1 MAAPGDRRGCVADPP
16 LFESPAAAAGG
27 AGCIVFGG
35 VCQDLQL
42 AEYVHGLPGGAPARM
57 PGRPL
62 NIVHHAEYLSRQ
74 RSHAHQRKKEAPSS
88 HHKPSYRTNVLSMP

>member
-42 AEYVHGLPGGAPARM
+42 AEYVHGLPGGAPAGDAGAGGQYSPPRGI
-57 PGRPL
+57 PEPP
-62 NIVHHAEYLSRQ
+62 A
-74 RSHAHQRKKEAPSS
+74 
-88 HHKPSYRTNVLSMP
+88 